1 LFGLRSFVMR
11 WVSYGRSFVMRWVS
25 HKGLHDTKKFL
36 SSGLHD
42 TKKFLEFVFCAIVRM
57 NGNMVAEGILF
68 F

>member
-1 LFGLRSFVMR
+1 
-11 WVSYGRSFVMRWVS
+11 MRWVS

-57 NGNMVAEGILF
+57 NGNMVAEGF